1 MNVPGVAWFGLILI
15 LIPVI
20 QSFVAMQWPEQS
32 YPITFLIVG
41 VLGGVAKW
49 LQMYFQPAQPQIL
62 PMPDGAMGM
71 MSSPQPEQKQPSRV
85 KTWLLG

>member
-1 MNVPGVAWFGLILI
+1 MNVPGVAWVGLILI

-49 LQMYFQPAQPQIL
+49 LQMYFQPSQPAQP
-62 PMPDGAMGM
+62 PAPSGAM
-71 MSSPQPEQKQPSRV
+71 SAAAPQPEKQPARLR
-85 KTWLLG
+85 TWLIG